1 MLRYLLDAF
10 AGPAAP
16 FMYAL
21 LAILAF
27 ATAVGIERTITLMAC
42 RVEVAAVLR
51 RAEAAVRDG
60 VAPSWGGTPLET
72 VLAAGFAQAEPEL
85 GWEAMQAAA
94 VDAEQRIRRRIPYLA
109 AVASIA
115 TMVGLFGTVYG
126 LIQAF
131 GAMGGVAAAE
141 RAARLSE
148 GSSTAMAATAFGL
161 FVAIPALAAHSAL
174 EAQARGLL
182 AEIEATAGRVHV
194 LRRGG
199 SG

>member
-42 RVEVAAVLR
+42 RVEVAGVLR

>member
-10 AGPAAP
+10 GGPAAP

-27 ATAVGIERTITLMAC
+27 AIAVCIERTVTLMAC
-42 RVEVAAVLR
+42 LVDVPGVLR

-60 VAPSWGGTPLET
+60 AAPSWGPTPLET
-72 VLAAGFAQAEPEL
+72 VLAAGFAQADPEL

-94 VDAEQRIRRRIPYLA
+94 VDAEQRVRRRIPYLA

-115 TMVGLFGTVYG
+115 TMVGLLGTVYG

-131 GAMGGVAAAE
+131 GAMGEIAAAE
-141 RAARLSE
+141 RAARASE
-148 GSSTAMAATAFGL
+148 GTSTAMAATAFGL

-174 EAQARGLL
+174 EARARGLL
-182 AEIEATAGRVHV
+182 AEIEATAGKVHV
-194 LRRGG
+194 LRRAA
-199 SG
+199 SR